1 MQRSSH
7 TSARGLIF
15 AALVTV
21 AAALSCT
28 AVVSTTASQC
38 SNDGDCAARGPDF
51 EGTVCSAAG
60 VCQVPPPPA
69 AECTK
74 SSDCAAKGKGFV
86 CSSRIQSCLAVESED
101 CTVAYGDPSA
111 DGTVLFGLLSEVGKA
126 DTLYFRQGQHSRG
139 GQLAFREF
147 FETSDPPRGVPSAP
161 PAFAA
166 ADAAPSTRA
175 ETIARLGVAR
185 GKLRAAAT
193 PCWRAHAAAS
203 RPPPAPGVPDE
214 TLGMLRFHYALAVHR
229 GEAEVE
235 NVEVLESSVVDH
247 ELDTCIRDAVAHARW
262 PAPGP
267 DGLLEVEDRI
277 RIGDLTIPEAPPDP
291 KMR

>member
-1 MQRSSH
+1 VASRS
-7 TSARGLIF
+7 TDR
-15 AALVTV
+15 VRV
-21 AAALSCT
+21 AAAAIV
-28 AVVSTTASQC
+28 AVVAVALLLRTLRDPRVTRPAVASE
-38 SNDGDCAARGPDF
+38 AL
-51 EGTVCSAAG
+51 SAAE
-60 VCQVPPPPA
+60 P
-69 AECTK
+69 
-74 SSDCAAKGKGFV
+74 
-86 CSSRIQSCLAVESED
+86 
-101 CTVAYGDPSA
+101 TVGDA
-111 DGTVLFGLLSEVGKA
+111 
-126 DTLYFRQGQHSRG
+126 
-139 GQLAFREF
+139 
-147 FETSDPPRGVPSAP
+147 SDPPRGVPSAP